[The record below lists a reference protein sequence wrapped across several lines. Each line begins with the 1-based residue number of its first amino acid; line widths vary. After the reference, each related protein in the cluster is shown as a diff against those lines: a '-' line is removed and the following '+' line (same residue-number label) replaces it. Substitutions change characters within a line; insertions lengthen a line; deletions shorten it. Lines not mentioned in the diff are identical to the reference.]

1 MRALCMGFGMVLAK
15 CSTTSNRTSLK
26 QQLWYS
32 RRWCIVHTPTWRVC
46 WRAQAGLCAAAAPDP
61 TTRSPPAA
69 VCRWTSTEDLRK
81 SPASWAAAAPSAGAS
96 WERRDRAAS
105 TRADLTHTHT
115 HTHTHDW
122 SAILVGTLHRCNVF
136 YTVQTVFS
144 IALHQPYT
152 RTHTHTRTHRHT
164 QARTHTHTRQ
174 TRTHTHTH
182 THTHRDRDADSH
194 ARTHAHTHAHAH
206 AHTERHTHRHTQTHT
221 HTHTDTHTHRHTHV
235 LQQYRLVT

>member
-1 MRALCMGFGMVLAK
+1 M
-15 CSTTSNRTSLK
+15 
-26 QQLWYS
+26 
-32 RRWCIVHTPTWRVC
+32 HPPTWRVC

-105 TRADLTHTHT
+105 TRADLTHTH
-115 HTHTHDW
+115 DW
-122 SAILVGTLHRCNVF
+122 SAFLVGTLHRCNVF

-152 RTHTHTRTHRHT
+152 HTRTC
-164 QARTHTHTRQ
+164 TH
-174 TRTHTHTH
+174 
-182 THTHRDRDADSH
+182 
-194 ARTHAHTHAHAH
+194 
-206 AHTERHTHRHTQTHT
+206 
-221 HTHTDTHTHRHTHV
+221 THTHRHTHTQRHTHARTHTHTHAHAQTHT